1 MNNTQNV
8 KIYFKDNTLIIES
21 ASEMEVLSSAVFNGG
36 RRKAQYIINHRV
48 SKTFDDPKPALYLK
62 NVIEKLGLPHDSTI
76 GLMTAADVH
85 NASIINEGPVT
96 AIITAGLSNTAT
108 AGDDIAVQNIGT
120 INMII
125 IVNGLLNENAFV
137 DAIITATEAKTVAL
151 DQLDIIS
158 RVSRK
163 RATGTTTDSI
173 VIACTQQGE
182 RYEYAGTATKIG
194 NMIAKSVIK
203 GVLEAIK
210 LQENITSSRPILK
223 RLEERGI
230 TLKDLVETG
239 MELYIHHPSMG
250 TIENAR
256 KTLEEIL
263 IESMNDINVAS
274 LIIAGIRIEEEGRK
288 GLIPGLTREEFEKDP
303 VNLVA
308 DELIGMAIAD
318 YIAGS
323 RGIFEYV
330 RFDRIKPGI
339 IRNLGPFMDDII
351 GALIGGASSLMYTKL
366 LKKQK

>member
-1 MNNTQNV
+1 MNSTQHV

-21 ASEMEVLSSAVFNGG
+21 KSEMEVLSSAVFNGG
-36 RRKAQYIINHRV
+36 RQKALYIINHKV
-48 SKTFDDPKPALYLK
+48 PKTFDDPKPALYLK

-76 GLMTAADVH
+76 
-85 NASIINEGPVT
+85 
-96 AIITAGLSNTAT
+96 ITAGLSNTAT
-108 AGDDIAVQNIGT
+108 AGDDTVVQNIGT
-120 INMII
+120 INTII

-137 DAIITATEAKTVAL
+137 DAVITATEAKTVAL

-158 RVSRK
+158 KVSRK

-194 NMIAKSVIK
+194 NMIARSVIK
-203 GVLEAIK
+203 GILEAIK
-210 LQENITSSRPILK
+210 FQENITSSRSILE

-250 TIENAR
+250 TIEDAR

-274 LIIAGIRIEEEGRK
+274 LIIAGMRVEEEGRK

-339 IRNLGPFMDDII
+339 IRNLGPFMDDVI